1 MDVRVKMG
9 SLAKAKVPER
19 QEILTGLPQGSVKTL
34 LEVLS
39 TRHPELAP
47 IFGKAQADRED
58 LRIYVNSDEV
68 PKEDATRYML
78 RDGDTVSLLL
88 PKLQ

>member
-19 QEILTGLPQGSVKTL
+19 TEILTGLPQGSVKTL
-34 LEVLS
+34 LDVLS

-47 IFGKAQADRED
+47 IFENVKVERDD
-58 LRIYVNSDEV
+58 MRIFVNSDQV
-68 PKEDATRYML
+68 PTADTPRYML

-88 PKLQ
+88 PKLK

>member
-1 MDVRVKMG
+1 MDVRVKMA
-9 SLAKAKVPER
+9 SLAAAKVPER

-34 LEVLS
+34 LDLLG

-47 IFGKAQADRED
+47 ILREAEQERKD
-58 LRIYVNSDEV
+58 LQIYVNSDQV
-68 PKEDATRYML
+68 PSGDAPRYML

-88 PKLQ
+88 PKPK